1 MHVLIASIGYQGE
14 LLNERD
20 RELQAA
26 GYDVRQ
32 GRNFVQA
39 LALLRARSFDVV
51 VIGHTVPEHERTLL
65 ALEAKRLNA
74 SACIVYIYLTEISH
88 AEMADAIINITSGHS
103 DLVATI
109 QHLLLERAREARR
122 GA

>member
-1 MHVLIASIGYQGE
+1 MQALIASIGYQGE
-14 LLNERD
+14 LLDVRD

-26 GYDVRQ
+26 GFEVRQ

-39 LALLRARSFDVV
+39 LALLRARAFDVV
-51 VIGHTVPEHERTLL
+51 VIGHGVPEHERTLL

-74 SACIVYIYLTEISH
+74 GACIVYIYLTEIRH
-88 AEMADAIINITSGHS
+88 AEMADAVINLTSGHG

-109 QHLLLERAREARR
+109 QHLLLERARGARR